1 MYRVKELA
9 APDGLDYRNVI
20 SKPAIEV
27 LYQSDISESLS
38 YLNRYANHVTK
49 ADWDDIE
56 EELSNVPELINIED
70 KNTEIDEVLS
80 PKLTEDPGMQL
91 VAKTLKE
98 LVEKLPKIV
107 DEDDDEDPF
116 SIIDGGDDE

>member
-1 MYRVKELA
+1 
-9 APDGLDYRNVI
+9 
-20 SKPAIEV
+20 V